1 MRREGWRRIG
11 AELGDLFPLGRLG
24 ITPAASFLLSDET
37 VAVVIHRH
45 AHGQWAEP
53 DHLLSLDDQEVNERI
68 LADRRNGG
76 IHGEILSKYQVR
88 SRINTSVEIYVITT
102 ISGKDATTTVC
113 LPHER

>member
-11 AELGDLFPLGRLG
+11 AELGDLFPMGHLR
-24 ITPAASFLLSDET
+24 ITPAASFLLSDEA
-37 VAVVIHRH
+37 VAVAIHRH

-68 LADRRNGG
+68 LMGRKDGG
-76 IHGEILSKYQVR
+76 PFGEILSLYRVGT
-88 SRINTSVEIYVITT
+88 RINSMVEIYVITNVNGTEAVTT
-102 ISGKDATTTVC
+102 IC